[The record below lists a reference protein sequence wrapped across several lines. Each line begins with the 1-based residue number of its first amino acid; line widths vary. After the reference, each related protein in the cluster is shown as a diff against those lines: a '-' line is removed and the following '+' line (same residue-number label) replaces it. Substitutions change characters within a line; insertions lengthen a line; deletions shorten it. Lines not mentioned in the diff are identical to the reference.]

1 MNAHS
6 RFPAGRTPQAT
17 SAMLANQ
24 GRADE
29 SWLGFGSTSV
39 MRWVLFHIGWH
50 KGRVCGEDHALLT

>member
-29 SWLGFGSTSV
+29 SWLGFGVYLRDALGSV
-39 MRWVLFHIGWH
+39 SYRMAQEASLR
-50 KGRVCGEDHALLT
+50 